1 MHVFTPGMNN
11 VTHNVTRGL
20 ARLEGC
26 ELRET
31 FRGFSQW
38 VAFENSLVNGLR
50 ELGRREA
57 APSDGSVEI
66 QMVTFLHVE
75 MLRTP
80 YVRPM
85 SETLSSPMQQPLE
98 SKEASLQ
105 APEIYSDDSSAT
117 SGRMA

>member
-26 ELRET
+26 QLRER
-31 FRGFSQW
+31 FRGVSQW
-38 VAFENSLVNGLR
+38 VALEKSLVNGSQ
-50 ELGRREA
+50 ELGRREG
-57 APSDGSVEI
+57 APSDGSLEI
-66 QMVTFLHVE
+66 QMVNFLHVE

-80 YVRPM
+80 YVWPM
-85 SETLSSPMQQPLE
+85 RSQET
-98 SKEASLQ
+98 SLQ